1 MNIFRK
7 IKASLR
13 LMEAIRKADSAHKQ
27 NGIRY
32 YVMPTTGK
40 SGQLIIMDRSAFRK
54 LKQKNY
60 IRQNTFVKDLE
71 ARCFY
76 CTSYKNGNGAL
87 SPEIVE
93 AKRKMYFDWV
103 NQL

>member
-1 MNIFRK
+1 MNIFKR

-13 LMEAIRKADSAHKQ
+13 LMEAIRKADFAHKQ
-27 NGIRY
+27 NGGRY
-32 YVMPTTGK
+32 YVMPTTGN

-71 ARCFY
+71 AQCFY

-87 SPEIVE
+87 SPEVAE
-93 AKRKMYFDWV
+93 AKRLMYLEWI